1 MKITSS
7 FVILIVLAM
16 SLPVFANGLN
26 VWLYG
31 DTDFAADGNSNNS
44 RTLSARLGYHW
55 ADCEIGASISWY
67 PDEQVQ
73 IPQTY
78 TVYGLYNGLPAVDVP
93 NPIPVEW
100 LPDKFNAKPYFGAQ
114 VGLDVNNNGVITG
127 PIAGL
132 IVQDLIVV
140 EYQYQRLTERLGTQ
154 LDNEHKVLLGL
165 KIKIP

>member
-1 MKITSS
+1 MKITS

-31 DTDFAADGNSNNS
+31 DTDFVSEGNSNNS

-55 ADCEIGASISWY
+55 ADYEIGGSISWY

-78 TVYGLYNGLPAVDVP
+78 TAYGLYNGVPTIDVP
-93 NPIPVEW
+93 NFIPVEW
-100 LPDKFNAKPYFGAQ
+100 LPATLNAKPYFGAQ

-132 IVQDLIVV
+132 IIQDLIVI
-140 EYQYQRLTERLGTQ
+140 EYQYQRFTERLGTQ
-154 LDNEHKVLLGL
+154 LDSEHKVLLGL
-165 KIKIP
+165 KIRIP